1 MKDTDQIIRTA
12 IVRVIGERGPLN
24 PLDMFPLVNECERIQ
39 ELMLCLKEMTVA
51 GILVK
56 GTLGQYRFS
65 QKTLKD
71 GYAEQLGTDLDFDL
85 SETLMPVA
93 PEEVITGSEAVRD
106 LAELNRALSETSEEI
121 KKQQDAESIDAI
133 PKDGDLVEADTDSL
147 RRETRHRK
155 AIDRSNIRILDR
167 RDQFRCARI
176 SDGTLALGRRYQVF
190 ECSPEDILILQD
202 YLDQPL
208 PAWLRKLN
216 RMYRSAPK

>member
-1 MKDTDQIIRTA
+1 MKDTDHIIRAA
-12 IVRVIGERGPLN
+12 IVRVIGEHGPLN

-71 GYAEQLGTDLDFDL
+71 GYAEQMGADLDFDL
-85 SETLMPVA
+85 SGPL
-93 PEEVITGSEAVRD
+93 PEMKPAAFTH
-106 LAELNRALSETSEEI
+106 EEI
-121 KKQQDAESIDAI
+121 TVKFPAIKKEIDSSLV
-133 PKDGDLVEADTDSL
+133 DGEQATPTEVDSDSL